1 MAVYDA
7 NQLWDE
13 EEDVVESLEYVTP
26 RVGTSYC
33 EEGPRKGLAGSTR
46 RPSRERIDME
56 DLTTCEIQRWFFAR
70 IFNSMLYFSKC
81 TFTEQNSIHRSLK
94 WQAKLTE
101 SRLKKLQ
108 ANGYKDFHVSITSAV
123 SYILRALEDIRYIRD
138 DELIFQLVPNTCLID
153 KTLRARLKVNSM
165 EVRQVNNAQS
175 LSINLSVDVKFLF
188 AGQFRTKAIPDQ
200 GERYYVAPTPCMGN
214 YLDVAVTQLYDT
226 VYDRTKEYIDEFFKR
241 YPKDPVSTPV
251 GVFGDESEAGTSKT
265 DRATLKY
272 LLRTVGRENNLKK
285 LDLDK
290 INVFALTSP
299 VRSKNLKY
307 LNAKED
313 LTFTIDTTPKN
324 EAEAV
329 FLSSFTRARIM
340 DDGSLYFQIY
350 SRACMY
356 MSDNTEFPV
365 TLHQ

>member
-1 MAVYDA
+1 MRPTVNIYSYRTSFASPPRSFSRRSFYWTRSWCKIARERQIAFIAAAFICRVIHAVSSPRPSALCNAPPPLLVGPNRWEWGALNDKWGRLDPNCAGMAVYDA

-33 EEGPRKGLAGSTR
+33 EEGPRKGLAGSNR
-46 RPSRERIDME
+46 RPSREHLMSVRKRLFYDGPERPTTNIFYMEGERIDME

-153 KTLRARLKVNSM
+153 NIIL
-165 EVRQVNNAQS
+165 
-175 LSINLSVDVKFLF
+175 I
-188 AGQFRTKAIPDQ
+188 
-200 GERYYVAPTPCMGN
+200 
-214 YLDVAVTQLYDT
+214 
-226 VYDRTKEYIDEFFKR
+226 YI
-241 YPKDPVSTPV
+241 
-251 GVFGDESEAGTSKT
+251 
-265 DRATLKY
+265 
-272 LLRTVGRENNLKK
+272 
-285 LDLDK
+285 
-290 INVFALTSP
+290 
-299 VRSKNLKY
+299 
-307 LNAKED
+307 
-313 LTFTIDTTPKN
+313 
-324 EAEAV
+324 
-329 FLSSFTRARIM
+329 
-340 DDGSLYFQIY
+340 
-350 SRACMY
+350 
-356 MSDNTEFPV
+356 
-365 TLHQ
+365 